1 MDTSKFI
8 TVLKKAIREVV
19 REETKLAIREEMV
32 LLRESLRTNNAPIVE
47 QRKVVQPKRQEAPKP
62 IVKKQLTKNS
72 ILNDLLNES
81 TPFGRDAYGAAP
93 FSFSSDDVSNF
104 GGSAFD
110 SMPGT
115 APNAL
120 VDINNNVVPIANEAV
135 EAVANAVTRDYS
147 ALMKAINKKK
157 GK

>member
-32 LLRESLRTNNAPIVE
+32 LLRESLRNNTTPIVE
-47 QRKVVQPKRQEAPKP
+47 QRTIPQTKRQEAPKP
-62 IVKKQLTKNS
+62 VVKKQLTKNA

-81 TPFGRDAYGAAP
+81 TPFGRDAYTAEP
-93 FSFSSDDVSNF
+93 FSFSSNDVDNF
-104 GGSAFD
+104 GGSSFD
-110 SMPGT
+110 MMPGN
-115 APNAL
+115 APTAL
-120 VDINNNVVPIANEAV
+120 VDINNNVVPVANEAV

-147 ALMKAINKKK
+147 ELMKAINKKK